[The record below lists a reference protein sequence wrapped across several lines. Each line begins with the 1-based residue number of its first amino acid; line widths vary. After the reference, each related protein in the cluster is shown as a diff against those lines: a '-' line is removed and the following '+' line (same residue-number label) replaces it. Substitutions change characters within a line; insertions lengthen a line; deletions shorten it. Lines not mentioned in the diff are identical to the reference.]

1 FLIGRILALR
11 PSSGLRISID
21 RIDGSLYGRSE
32 IHGLR
37 LYDTRGLFF
46 TAPDVTLDWRPSR
59 WLVHR
64 LSIYLL
70 QSDHATLMRLPVLKP
85 GKPGP
90 LLPKYDIFLD
100 RLAISRLHFGAALGG
115 GMARIDGHGEVR
127 RGRALVHFNAAADKG
142 GDRLALLIDA
152 EP

>member
-1 FLIGRILALR
+1 RHAAQPPEGRQARRHPSVARPGILMRRRALRWLGGLLALLLVLVTASAVLLDTAPGHRFLVGRILALK

-21 RIDGSLYGRSE
+21 RIDGSLYGRAQ

-70 QSDHATLMRLPVLKP
+70 QSDNATLIRLPVLKP

-90 LLPKYDIFLD
+90 
-100 RLAISRLHFGAALGG
+100 
-115 GMARIDGHGEVR
+115 
-127 RGRALVHFNAAADKG
+127 
-142 GDRLALLIDA
+142 
-152 EP
+152 